1 MESEKT
7 WPETIWKDHQKRLVL
22 GLCLL
27 LAIGII
33 AVYGQTVG
41 FDFVDFDD
49 QIHVVNN
56 PMVPGGLTWNGIK
69 WAFTTS
75 HAGYWC
81 PTTWISF
88 MLDWEI
94 FGGGAWGFHLTNVV
108 LHIANTLLLF
118 WVLRRYTK
126 TLWASFFVA
135 ALFGLH
141 PLHVES
147 VAWVTERKDVLCTL
161 FWMLTMMAYLRYVER
176 RTAWRYV
183 IILVCFA
190 LGLMA
195 KPMVITLPFALFI
208 MDFWP
213 LRRLWPEEGAG
224 VPIFR
229 LIIEKIPLLIL
240 SAASSCVTFIAQKMG
255 GSVANSSVS
264 PLSYRVGNALVSY
277 CDYILKTFW
286 PVDLAVFYPHPAA
299 GIAGWKIAASAA
311 VLLAI
316 TVVVL
321 LLRRR
326 RYLLAGWLWYLGT
339 LVPVIGLVQVGRQAM
354 ADRYTYIP
362 LAGLFIMLVWL
373 AGDITGKWRNRT
385 YLAGLAGSVI
395 LVALG
400 VMTFRQVGY
409 WRDTVSLFTHTAAVT
424 TDNYLAYSDLGT
436 RYAQN
441 GDFERARSNI
451 EKVMKANVKEID
463 VLYNVAKCLDMMG
476 RTDEAIEYYN
486 RILAITPGETDTY
499 IALAEMESKRGN
511 FERAMA
517 LYREGLK
524 YHPENGDLHGRLGSL
539 LLQTGLVDEA
549 IKELETAIWL
559 KADSA
564 IYGNLGM
571 AMLTKGDVDKATR
584 YFNRAIKID
593 PANAEA
599 HYNLGNTF
607 LAQGL
612 LAKAVGEYGMAIKA
626 KPNYAKAYGNLGV
639 AFLQMGQTDGAI
651 EGFRHAVELDPNN
664 VEAHFNLAMA
674 IADKGLIDEAVEHMR
689 KVIELLPQN
698 TTAHC
703 RLAEMLLLQGKVE
716 QATAEYGQVLKID
729 PADEDAKAGLEKIK
743 TGNTTSGTTP
753 VK

>member
-441 GDFERARSNI
+441 GDFERFDFRPCFGKD
-451 EKVMKANVKEID
+451 EQ
-463 VLYNVAKCLDMMG
+463 G
-476 RTDEAIEYYN
+476 R
-486 RILAITPGETDTY
+486 
-499 IALAEMESKRGN
+499 SKRRKPKARN
-511 FERAMA
+511 
-517 LYREGLK
+517 
-524 YHPENGDLHGRLGSL
+524 P
-539 LLQTGLVDEA
+539 LVP
-549 IKELETAIWL
+549 L
-559 KADSA
+559 
-564 IYGNLGM
+564 
-571 AMLTKGDVDKATR
+571 
-584 YFNRAIKID
+584 F
-593 PANAEA
+593 
-599 HYNLGNTF
+599 
-607 LAQGL
+607 
-612 LAKAVGEYGMAIKA
+612 VGEHFQRRKECFFYNKHKLKRDI
-626 KPNYAKAYGNLGV
+626 Y
-639 AFLQMGQTDGAI
+639 FLPELNTRSCAGSIYSEKYCPKGQPKSPMHC
-651 EGFRHAVELDPNN
+651 EKKFRS
-664 VEAHFNLAMA
+664 
-674 IADKGLIDEAVEHMR
+674 
-689 KVIELLPQN
+689 
-698 TTAHC
+698 
-703 RLAEMLLLQGKVE
+703 
-716 QATAEYGQVLKID
+716 
-729 PADEDAKAGLEKIK
+729 
-743 TGNTTSGTTP
+743 SGIHRRIHN
-753 VK
+753 